1 MFEARFKKEGIL
13 NPKTGLD
20 YRKMILEPGGSI
32 VREYFISSLYVS
44 SYIIQLCFLNLN
56 KGRI

>member
-32 VREYFISSLYVS
+32 VRQYFLCYLYVS
-44 SYIIQLCFLNLN
+44 SYIIQLCFLYLF

>member
-20 YRKMILEPGGSI
+20 YRRMILEPGGSI
-32 VREYFISSLYVS
+32 VRYYFLCPSYVY
-44 SYIIQLCFLNLN
+44 SYIIQLYFLNLN